1 MPLAGGSLE
10 PNSKSRVMRA
20 LILTFAAAVITVTTL
35 IADAPAFADGSR
47 FIPLGRIPQLL
58 QPGGATPP
66 RFSRGSRPVK
76 FFVDAASLPQ
86 SLSTNLSNACAHGIF
101 NTQRPGRYYVV
112 VELQG
117 GQKKRLSYANAQGFN
132 LRDPG
137 NRRGRDLAFLFEL
150 DGTSQCKVYAIP
162 TLF

>member
-1 MPLAGGSLE
+1 MRPFLAPIAALVIAVVTVIPDMP
-10 PNSKSRVMRA
+10 
-20 LILTFAAAVITVTTL
+20 AA
-35 IADAPAFADGSR
+35 ADGSR

-58 QPGGATPP
+58 QPGGNTPP
-66 RFSRGSRPVK
+66 RFRRGARPVK
-76 FFVDAASLPQ
+76 FFVDQATLPQ
-86 SLSTNLSNACAHGIF
+86 SLSANLSNACAHGIF
-101 NTQRPGRYYVV
+101 NTKRPGRYYVE

-117 GQKKRLSYANAQGFN
+117 GKKKRLSYANAQGFN

-150 DGTSQCKVYAIP
+150 DGTSQCKVYALP

>member
-1 MPLAGGSLE
+1 MKPI
-10 PNSKSRVMRA
+10 RF
-20 LILTFAAAVITVTTL
+20 ILAAAIAVPVLLPSETVQ
-35 IADAPAFADGSR
+35 ADGSR

-58 QPGGATPP
+58 QPGGSAPP

-76 FFVDAASLPQ
+76 FFVDQASLPQ
-86 SLSTNLSNACAHGIF
+86 SLSANLSNACAHGVF
-101 NTQRPGRYYVV
+101 NTKKPGRYYV
-112 VELQG
+112 EIETQNKK
-117 GQKKRLSYANAQGFN
+117 KKRLSYANAQGFN
-132 LRDPG
+132 LLDPD

>member
-1 MPLAGGSLE
+1 MNLTKRPVLIFLAVTMAAFMAMPE
-10 PNSKSRVMRA
+10 
-20 LILTFAAAVITVTTL
+20 TV
-35 IADAPAFADGSR
+35 PAADGNR

-58 QPGGATPP
+58 QPGGNAPP

-76 FFVDAASLPQ
+76 FFVDSATLPQ

-101 NTQRPGRYYVV
+101 NTKRPGRYYVEI
-112 VELQG
+112 ELQG
-117 GQKKRLSYANAQGFN
+117 GKKKRLSYANAQGFN

-137 NRRGRDLAFLFEL
+137 NRRGRDLAFLFDL
-150 DGTSQCKVYAIP
+150 DGTSQCKVYALP

>member
-1 MPLAGGSLE
+1 
-10 PNSKSRVMRA
+10 MRSF
-20 LILTFAAAVITVTTL
+20 IPTIAAAVMAAFVVL
-35 IADAPAFADGSR
+35 PVSKAAADSSR

-58 QPGGATPP
+58 QPGGSTPP
-66 RFSRGSRPVK
+66 RFKRGSRPVK
-76 FFVDAASLPQ
+76 FFVDQATLPQ

-101 NTQRPGRYYVV
+101 NTKKPGRYYVE

-117 GQKKRLSYANAQGFN
+117 GKKKRLAYANTLGFN

>member
-1 MPLAGGSLE
+1 MRPIVPTLAAI
-10 PNSKSRVMRA
+10 VVA
-20 LILTFAAAVITVTTL
+20 TL
-35 IADAPAFADGSR
+35 AIVPDTPASADGSR

-58 QPGGATPP
+58 QPGGNTPP
-66 RFSRGSRPVK
+66 RFKRGSRPVK
-76 FFVDAASLPQ
+76 FFVDQATLPQ
-86 SLSTNLSNACAHGIF
+86 SLSTNLSNACAHGVF
-101 NTQRPGRYYVV
+101 NSKRPGRYYVE

-117 GQKKRLSYANAQGFN
+117 GKKKRLSYANAQGFN

-150 DGTSQCKVYAIP
+150 DGTSQCKVYAVP